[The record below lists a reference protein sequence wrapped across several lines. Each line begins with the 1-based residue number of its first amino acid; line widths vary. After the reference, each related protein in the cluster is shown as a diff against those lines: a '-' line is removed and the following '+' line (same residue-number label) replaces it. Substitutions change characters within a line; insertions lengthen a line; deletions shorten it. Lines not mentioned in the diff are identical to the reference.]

1 MSETARRTNRVHII
15 QGDCYVTDERDTVL
29 TTVLGSCIAACM
41 RDPVLGI
48 GGMNHFL
55 LPGDGERTKQNEA
68 ERFGVY
74 LMELLV
80 NGLLQR
86 GASRHTLEAK
96 LFGGARTV
104 QGFADI
110 GAKNFEFARKFLD
123 NESIRY
129 AGGSVGGDQGRK
141 LEYQPSTGKAR
152 QFLLPRSTVEPL
164 QPVIRRPAPAEL
176 GNVELF

>member
-1 MSETARRTNRVHII
+1 MIQRRRPNRIHVI
-15 QGDCYVTDERDTVL
+15 QGECYVTDEPDMVL

-55 LPGDGERTKQNEA
+55 LPGDGDRGSQSA

-80 NGLLQR
+80 NGLLKR

-110 GAKNFEFARKFLD
+110 GAKNYEFARNFLD

-129 AGGSVGGDQGRK
+129 VGGSVGGDQGRK
-141 LEYQPSTGKAR
+141 LEYQPSTGRAR
-152 QFLLPRSTVEPL
+152 QFLLPRSTMEPV
-164 QPVIRRPAPAEL
+164 QPVIRRPAPAEF
-176 GNVELF
+176 GDVELF

>member
-1 MSETARRTNRVHII
+1 MTESRRPKRVHVI
-15 QGDCYVTDERDTVL
+15 QGECHVTDDRETVL

-55 LPGDGERTKQNEA
+55 LPGDGERGSQREA

-80 NGLLQR
+80 NGLLKR
-86 GASRHTLEAK
+86 GASRHSLEAK

-110 GAKNFEFARKFLD
+110 GAKNFEFARSFLE

-141 LEYQPSTGKAR
+141 LEYHPATGRAR
-152 QFLLPRSTVEPL
+152 QFLLPRSTSEPVL
-164 QPVIRRPAPAEL
+164 PAIRRPPPAEI

>member
-1 MSETARRTNRVHII
+1 LIDGRRPNRVHII
-15 QGDCYVTDERDTVL
+15 QGDCYVTDERETVL

-55 LPGDGERTKQNEA
+55 LPGDGERAKQSED

-110 GAKNFEFARKFLD
+110 GAKNFEFARKFLET
-123 NESIRY
+123 ESIKY

-152 QFLLPRSTVEPL
+152 QYLLPRSIVEPV
-164 QPVIRRPAPAEL
+164 QPAIRRPAPAEL
-176 GNVELF
+176 GDVELF

>member
-1 MSETARRTNRVHII
+1 MIERRPKRVHVI
-15 QGDCYVTDERDTVL
+15 QGECHVTDERDTVL

-55 LPGDGERTKQNEA
+55 LPGEA
-68 ERFGVY
+68 GSQKDDERFGVY

-80 NGLLQR
+80 NGLLKR
-86 GASRHTLEAK
+86 GASRHSLETK

-110 GAKNFEFARKFLD
+110 GAKNFEFARRFLE

-129 AGGSVGGDQGRK
+129 VGGSVGGDQGRK
-141 LEYQPSTGKAR
+141 LEYQPSTGRAR
-152 QFLLPRSTVEPL
+152 QFLLPRSTVEPVL
-164 QPVIRRPAPAEL
+164 PVIRRPAPAEV

>member
-1 MSETARRTNRVHII
+1 LIQTIRANRIHII
-15 QGDCYVTDERDTVL
+15 QGDCFVTDDPDMVL

-55 LPGDGERTKQNEA
+55 LPGDTERSRQNEA

-80 NGLLQR
+80 NGLLKR

-110 GAKNFEFARKFLD
+110 GAKNFEFARRFL
-123 NESIRY
+123 ETEQISY
-129 AGGSVGGDQGRK
+129 VGGSVGGEQGRK
-141 LEYQPSTGKAR
+141 LEYRPSTGRAR
-152 QFLLPRSTVEPL
+152 QFLLPRSSAEIAQPTV
-164 QPVIRRPAPAEL
+164 RRPAPADI
-176 GNVELF
+176 GAVELF

>member
-1 MSETARRTNRVHII
+1 MIERRRPNRVHVI
-15 QGDCYVTDERDTVL
+15 QGECYVTDEPDMVL

-55 LPGDGERTKQNEA
+55 LPGDGDRGSQNA

-80 NGLLQR
+80 NGLLKR
-86 GASRHTLEAK
+86 GASRQTLEAK

-110 GAKNFEFARKFLD
+110 GAKNYEFARGFLD

-129 AGGSVGGDQGRK
+129 VGGSVGGDQGRK
-141 LEYQPSTGKAR
+141 LEYQPSTGRAR
-152 QFLLPRSTVEPL
+152 QFLLPRNTMEPV
-164 QPVIRRPAPAEL
+164 QPVIRRPAPAEF
-176 GNVELF
+176 GDVELF

>member
-1 MSETARRTNRVHII
+1 LIPSARPNRIHII
-15 QGDCYVTDERDTVL
+15 QGDCYVTDEPDTVL
-29 TTVLGSCIAACM
+29 TTVLGSCVAACM

-55 LPGDGERTKQNEA
+55 LPGDGERSRPGEA

-80 NGLLQR
+80 NGLLKR
-86 GASRHTLEAK
+86 GATRHTLEAK

-110 GAKNFEFARKFLD
+110 GAKNVEFARRFLE
-123 NESIRY
+123 NESIKY
-129 AGGSVGGDQGRK
+129 VGGSCGGDQGRRI
-141 LEYQPSTGKAR
+141 EFQPSTGKAR
-152 QFLLPRSTVEPL
+152 QFLLPRSTVEPA
-164 QPVIRRPAPAEL
+164 QPVVRRPAPVDL
-176 GNVELF
+176 GDVELF

>member
-1 MSETARRTNRVHII
+1 MQAVRPNRVHII
-15 QGDCYVTDERDTVL
+15 QGDCYVTDDPGTVL
-29 TTVLGSCIAACM
+29 TTVLGSCVAACM

-55 LPGDGERTKQNEA
+55 LPGDGGRSRQGEA

-80 NGLLQR
+80 NGLLKR
-86 GASRHTLEAK
+86 GASRHSLEAK

-110 GAKNFEFARKFLD
+110 GAKNVAFARKFLD
-123 NESIRY
+123 TESIRY

-141 LEYQPSTGKAR
+141 LEYQPSTGRAR
-152 QFLLPRSTVEPL
+152 QYLLPRGNVDPVL
-164 QPVIRRPAPAEL
+164 PVIHRPAPADL

>member
-1 MSETARRTNRVHII
+1 MTESPRPKRVHVI
-15 QGDCYVTDERDTVL
+15 QGECYVTDERDTVL

-55 LPGDGERTKQNEA
+55 LPGDGERSSLREA

-80 NGLLQR
+80 NGLLKR

-110 GAKNFEFARKFLD
+110 GAKNFEFARRFLE
-123 NESIRY
+123 NESIRHI
-129 AGGSVGGDQGRK
+129 GGSVGGDQGRK
-141 LEYQPSTGKAR
+141 LEYQPATGRAR
-152 QFLLPRSTVEPL
+152 QFLLPRSTVEPAL
-164 QPVIRRPAPAEL
+164 PAIRRPAPAEI

>member
-1 MSETARRTNRVHII
+1 MIPRAQQNRIHII
-15 QGDCYVTDERDTVL
+15 QGDCYVVDDADTVL
-29 TTVLGSCIAACM
+29 TTVLGSCVAACM

-55 LPGDGERTKQNEA
+55 LPGDGERSRPGEA

-86 GASRHTLEAK
+86 GACRHNLEAK

-110 GAKNFEFARKFLD
+110 GAKNVEFARRFLE
-123 NESIRY
+123 NESIKY
-129 AGGSVGGDQGRK
+129 VGGSCGGDQGRRI
-141 LEYQPSTGKAR
+141 EFHPATGKAR
-152 QFLLPRSTVEPL
+152 QFLLPRSTVDAV
-164 QPVIRRPAPAEL
+164 QPPPIRRPAQV
-176 GNVELF
+176 GTGDVELF